1 MCPVYS
7 SVTHFSIKKNEISK
21 FKLALFRKAKFFFYS
36 NTNQNLPN
44 FTINLFLFKQ
54 CSKNNCFQFS
64 FYLLSYVFYSG
75 MVLKTVLE
83 EIQNKMK

>member
-1 MCPVYS
+1 M
-7 SVTHFSIKKNEISK
+7 K
-21 FKLALFRKAKFFFYS
+21 FQNLNLHYLERLIFFYS

-54 CSKNNCFQFS
+54 YSKNNCFQYS

-75 MVLKTVLE
+75 TVLKTVLE